1 MLFKFYFYKIQSIYL
16 IFKKFGSVT
25 HNFTQDFVKF
35 QKKLMAQFKENAL
48 TGEETDSRNDFY
60 NTYAIALYM

>member
-35 QKKLMAQFKENAL
+35 QKKLMTQFKENAL
-48 TGEETDSRNDFY
+48 TGEETDSQ
-60 NTYAIALYM
+60 